1 MSIDILAGSSRL
13 QLHYI
18 MIIIYIGATPTV
30 GRYCESVSGPGSGN

>member
-18 MIIIYIGATPTV
+18 MIIIYVRSNADGWPLLRKRFRV
-30 GRYCESVSGPGSGN
+30 